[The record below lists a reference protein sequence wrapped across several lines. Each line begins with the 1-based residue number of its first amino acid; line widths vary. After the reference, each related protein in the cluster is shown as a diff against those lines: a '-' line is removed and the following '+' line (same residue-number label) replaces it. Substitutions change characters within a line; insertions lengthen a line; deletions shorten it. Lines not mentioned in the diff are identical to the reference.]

1 MTDSSES
8 FKYKGCYNNNP
19 RVPGFTN
26 WNPNNLANNPKRKD
40 ICSDRALN
48 EKSQFYGIEN
58 NNGCLTFNQNDMNNM
73 EKNNLNIPEEQCSGF
88 AQVAAYETIPIKLN
102 PPNGARKQAGKRYTC
117 PDGYYKTTESGLQ
130 YQRVLSTAGCNGA
143 DGRGC
148 CDANSDACKEGWY
161 IYCADDGSPVSA
173 ESSVEKEAARA
184 QPTPSVLYKCNNYTC
199 QQDPNGTFATLEECN
214 KDCKPSFVCN
224 RPKDGFPSC
233 QETQTLA
240 NQLKSAQDQFNDA
253 KSRMEKIPRQYE
265 VKDWC
270 FLGGTV
276 PSKND
281 YGWAQLQGQKS
292 ESLEYYQEKCD
303 NTPGCKGF
311 AWRQDQATAPYWYYT
326 SDNFTRENNGGGFQ
340 GPGCQ
345 AGKTGVPYNEKCC
358 HGFKVQVAYDSSDR
372 DAANKKLSLYQNTID
387 SINNKM
393 KQGDTNDYF
402 DSLKSCQSSCKPKYS
417 CDMDTLTVFPDAD
430 GSYNSI
436 EDAENNCKPRF
447 SCDTENWVV
456 RMDPRGKYKDIQVAS
471 LNCNPPLIVPKT
483 KITQKDVDKENS
495 IKANLEGQLKSDSL
509 TLQSDYLHMLVWG
522 ILAILFICMVFY
534 YTTNNTNSVLQNL
547 ITVVVLIAIILTVSL
562 AIWNYFQNNPIKF
575 IEGPT
580 IY

>member
-1 MTDSSES
+1 MGSSSES

-40 ICSDRALN
+40 ICADRALN
-48 EKSQFYGIEN
+48 EKSEFYGIEN
-58 NNGCLTFNQNDMNNM
+58 NNGCLTFDENNMKNM
-73 EKNNLNIPEEQCSGF
+73 EKNNLNISEEQCGGF
-88 AQVAAYETIPIKLN
+88 AQVSVYETIPIKLN
-102 PPNGARKQAGKRYTC
+102 PNGGHKQLGKRYTC
-117 PDGYYKTTESGLQ
+117 PDGYYKNTDSGMQ
-130 YQRVLSTAGCNGA
+130 YQPLKSTPGCNGP

-148 CDANSDACKEGWY
+148 CSANSDACKEGWY
-161 IYCADDGSPVSA
+161 IYCVPDGPPVSA
-173 ESSVEKEAARA
+173 ETVVEKEAARA

-253 KSRMEKIPRQYE
+253 KSRMEKIPR
-265 VKDWC
+265 
-270 FLGGTV
+270 
-276 PSKND
+276 N
-281 YGWAQLQGQKS
+281 
-292 ESLEYYQEKCD
+292 
-303 NTPGCKGF
+303 
-311 AWRQDQATAPYWYYT
+311 
-326 SDNFTRENNGGGFQ
+326 
-340 GPGCQ
+340 
-345 AGKTGVPYNEKCC
+345 
-358 HGFKVQVAYDSSDR
+358 SSDR

-417 CDMDTLTVFPDAD
+417 CDMDTLTVFPAAD